1 MHSSDIITA
10 LQLAFTA
17 AVLVR
22 ASHLDLRTRRVPN
35 AYWVV
40 LSLAGIG
47 VMGAHLVVDDAPLEY
62 LLVLVPIFAV
72 LSDVFWD
79 HEGESALARGAPL
92 MKYSVAVTSVVL
104 LLFLWYDDTYFQH
117 LIAVPI
123 LMLAII
129 VMYMFDVIR
138 GGADAKALI
147 ALSIMFPFYPVIS
160 SLPVLSIG
168 TDAVQVLFPF
178 AFSVL
183 INAAIL
189 VVFLPVL
196 FLLRNVAKRDV
207 RFPQMAL
214 GYRMEIDRAGR
225 SFVWLM
231 ETVDNG
237 SLVYRSRPKRHE
249 DMKGELDKL
258 RAHGLERVWVT
269 PKIPFIIPISASFLF
284 TVVVGNLLFPV
295 FGF

>member
-1 MHSSDIITA
+1 MHSSDIITI
-10 LQLAFTA
+10 LQLAVSA
-17 AVLVR
+17 AILVR

-35 AYWVV
+35 AYWIV
-40 LSLAGIG
+40 LSLTGIG
-47 VMGAHLVVDDAPLEY
+47 MMVARLVVDEAPLEY
-62 LLVLVPIFAV
+62 LLVMVPIFAV

-79 HEGESALARGAPL
+79 HEGGSVLSRAAPVI
-92 MKYSVAVTSVVL
+92 KYSAAVASLVIL
-104 LLFLWYDDTYFQH
+104 LLLWYDDAYFQH

-147 ALSIMFPFYPVIS
+147 ALSIMFPFYPDIWN
-160 SLPVLSIG
+160 LPVLSIG
-168 TDAVQVLFPF
+168 TDEVQVLFPF

-196 FLLRNVAKRDV
+196 FLLRNMVSRDI
-207 RFPQMAL
+207 RFPQMVL
-214 GYRMEIDRAGR
+214 GYRASIDEAGK

-231 ETVDNG
+231 ETIDNG
-237 SLVYRSRPKRHE
+237 SLVYRSRPKKHD
-249 DMKGELDKL
+249 DMEGELDKL
-258 RAHGLERVWVT
+258 RAHGLTRVWVT
-269 PKIPFIIPISASFLF
+269 PKIPFIIPISASFVF
-284 TVVVGNLLFPV
+284 TVIVGNLLFPL